1 MCVTRKQLQIG
12 LLCWGAWRAGQR
24 LVHRM
29 KLEFTGLIKVNV
41 VPARETWTPQKLT
54 GLLLEHKKCSRFC
67 PSSEALKWTTFTWL
81 DCYHREILHNS
92 YSTSWDGFPDGSY
105 REEAFKLRE
114 YSRTRQ
120 VRIAWGAKPNLVA
133 TNLFQLGTSI
143 ARN

>member
-1 MCVTRKQLQIG
+1 MLWPSHELHAV
-12 LLCWGAWRAGQR
+12 
-24 LVHRM
+24 
-29 KLEFTGLIKVNV
+29 
-41 VPARETWTPQKLT
+41 
-54 GLLLEHKKCSRFC
+54 
-67 PSSEALKWTTFTWL
+67 SSEALKWTTFTWL
-81 DCYHREILHNS
+81 DCYHREILHNIH
-92 YSTSWDGFPDGSY
+92 STSWDGFPDGSY